1 MRGLSEPAYKLYVE
15 IQTGINNGK
24 APAIRELSTKLGIST
39 RKTLEAL
46 RELEDSLIIKRSP
59 YRSRSIEIVTPLD
72 EETGRAK
79 DSNISIPILGT
90 APGGPWLFAEEN
102 IEDSLSVP
110 SRLIKGQ
117 KDVYLLR
124 VVGNSMSPYLDD
136 SDLALVKKQEYPSE
150 RDVVVAVREGIDGY
164 EAKVKD
170 NVDKTK
176 VPIQG
181 SKTFSYPF
189 TVSKAG
195 KYTIDSIAFS
205 YFDPVTSSYKTLHTA
220 PLEVIVKKGKHNFFQ
235 KEAAKNS
242 ADTNSLFS
250 KRNEL
255 IAGIGFVVLIIF
267 LVLFLIIKKNKDKND
282 LQKNIKVDDLKNE
295 ANDENEEFLIPQSP
309 LTEAYEKLKAG
320 DGNEFYH
327 VLDASLKK
335 YLCSKFK
342 VPANELSKKRLN
354 EELDKCNVSLGTSLM
369 LTSLM
374 DEVEINLY
382 TPHSNTT
389 GLNNIFEKASEVVS
403 LLDKQV
409 C

>member
-124 VVGNSMSPYLDD
+124 VVGNSMSTYLDD

-164 EAKVKD
+164 EATIKEFHSEG
-170 NVDKTK
+170 NQ
-176 VPIQG
+176 IIL
-181 SKTFSYPF
+181 YPF
-189 TVSKAG
+189 NTK
-195 KYTIDSIAFS
+195 
-205 YFDPVTSSYKTLHTA
+205 
-220 PLEVIVKKGKHNFFQ
+220 EVKPIVGT
-235 KEAAKNS
+235 KE
-242 ADTNSLFS
+242 T
-250 KRNEL
+250 
-255 IAGIGFVVLIIF
+255 
-267 LVLFLIIKKNKDKND
+267 
-282 LQKNIKVDDLKNE
+282 IKVQGVVIGAIKM
-295 ANDENEEFLIPQSP
+295 
-309 LTEAYEKLKAG
+309 
-320 DGNEFYH
+320 FY
-327 VLDASLKK
+327 
-335 YLCSKFK
+335 
-342 VPANELSKKRLN
+342 
-354 EELDKCNVSLGTSLM
+354 
-369 LTSLM
+369 
-374 DEVEINLY
+374 
-382 TPHSNTT
+382 
-389 GLNNIFEKASEVVS
+389 
-403 LLDKQV
+403 DKQMNSTLPEV
-409 C
+409 